1 MELSCSSM
9 CAPKLSIG
17 VPRAQLLTVL
27 FVEGFVP
34 KIIGDPKSFKGL
46 PASHCLHFQLAVL
59 TGVLIQETR
68 LSFDLKALEEKAC
81 AFCKLDYA
89 GTHLLP
95 TACMREPST
104 FAGLAGQRVRAG
116 LESFALLPSE
126 IHLSTTAILREPSD
140 MQDLREVSGAL
151 L

>member
-1 MELSCSSM
+1 M
-9 CAPKLSIG
+9 
-17 VPRAQLLTVL
+17 
-27 FVEGFVP
+27 
-34 KIIGDPKSFKGL
+34 
-46 PASHCLHFQLAVL
+46 L

-126 IHLSTTAILREPSD
+126 IHFVND
-140 MQDLREVSGAL
+140 GDLAGAVRHAGLAGSQWRL